1 MLGASLINVAV
12 FFITV
17 FLHPGL
23 CAAEDILGYLLIST
37 PNNGKVQYVKVPMNG
52 DLSGQKPQTLI
63 EGLQHPMG
71 LALDHKRKRLLIA
84 DPDAVGSPGK
94 ILLYQLVVNGGTL
107 STDGQPP
114 VAVSDNAGSRWVAVD
129 GLGNVFFSNEDKSE
143 ILKIPIEKM
152 LTLPSEAEPIYG
164 PSFQQVKEPGGV
176 AVDNFHVFWTNK
188 ALGTQSGT
196 VVKGSEN
203 ITPGTASGGSTTGT
217 AETGDA
223 GAEDNQLVQDMA
235 QAQSFHIRR
244 HSHRHRAK
252 EEPQENPVSEETQNE
267 YIKVLAQNSDK
278 SYGICIALNNVFFT
292 DETPTGHI
300 YGVKKT
306 GGSVATVNSGLVKP
320 RGCVWDGDGTVFV
333 ADKGQNAIF
342 SFPGNMHRITQAE
355 VTKVLDVEDPTGLV
369 FLSSASRTWPFTI
382 LLLVLTSALIA

>member
-37 PNNGKVQYVKVPMNG
+37 PNSGKVQYVKVPMNG

-164 PSFQQVKEPGGV
+164 PSF
-176 AVDNFHVFWTNK
+176 
-188 ALGTQSGT
+188 
-196 VVKGSEN
+196 
-203 ITPGTASGGSTTGT
+203 
-217 AETGDA
+217 
-223 GAEDNQLVQDMA
+223 
-235 QAQSFHIRR
+235 
-244 HSHRHRAK
+244 
-252 EEPQENPVSEETQNE
+252 
-267 YIKVLAQNSDK
+267 
-278 SYGICIALNNVFFT
+278 
-292 DETPTGHI
+292 
-300 YGVKKT
+300 
-306 GGSVATVNSGLVKP
+306 
-320 RGCVWDGDGTVFV
+320 
-333 ADKGQNAIF
+333 
-342 SFPGNMHRITQAE
+342 
-355 VTKVLDVEDPTGLV
+355 
-369 FLSSASRTWPFTI
+369 
-382 LLLVLTSALIA
+382 